1 MVATGY
7 DRLRQVAAGCA
18 RRHRLVL
25 GLAIV
30 LGTTS
35 WVIATAATRQD
46 AAPATD
52 RAVVRVDVLAAD
64 AEGRPVSDL
73 AAADFEVR
81 EDNVAQT
88 VTSVEHIVPAPS
100 ELTAEERT
108 DAGAPARLAPGD
120 RTRIVVVFL
129 DTYHTDTASIRAI
142 EPALVRQLD
151 AALAPGDVVAAMTP
165 EMSARDVTFMRR
177 SASAA
182 PALERIREW
191 AARDPSR
198 ARDPDEQ
205 RYTLCFPGQGAS
217 PCPEVVGPNR
227 SAATRAFTP
236 YPGVAA
242 EMASRRHGQ
251 RTVQSLLE
259 LSKTLRAVND
269 GRKAVLLLSGGFP
282 LFRENLAMARMV
294 RCSPAEEREERPEKP
309 EKGDKDDEGAS
320 QRPRGEGMA
329 DVADQTICDA
339 DRRRLA
345 ELDLQSEFRRMLD
358 VANTSLTSVY
368 PLAIGAPRV
377 SRTRQAAPGGERE
390 AVVAAADGETSL
402 RELALQTDGRALTS
416 LETAQGGVDRMVQD
430 LSSYYLVSYRSSN
443 VKPDGAFRRVDV
455 TTTRRGVTVRAR
467 RGYRATTAVEL
478 DRQRTDAAMA
488 GQTVLGALGAVPA
501 AIASLQQLK
510 PALPVRTRVA
520 YGPSSGGRVRLWA
533 VAEIDTPT
541 VRQGVWLGG
550 GSVDA
555 ALNGA
560 DNRALA
566 SAEAAMAAGQQSV
579 VLDLGD
585 LEPSQGPTSLLVRL
599 RPRGDDKAMQD
610 VLSLPPFGASG
621 DVGVPLL
628 LRRGS
633 TTGMRFVP
641 TADPQFRRTERLRLE
656 LARASP
662 PASVAAVLL
671 DRMGTPIAL
680 PLVTSTRAE
689 GGITWAAAEMSL
701 APLAHGDYVIKLT
714 LDGQVSVTGIRVVP

>member
-1 MVATGY
+1 
-7 DRLRQVAAGCA
+7 
-18 RRHRLVL
+18 
-25 GLAIV
+25 
-30 LGTTS
+30 
-35 WVIATAATRQD
+35 
-46 AAPATD
+46 
-52 RAVVRVDVLAAD
+52 
-64 AEGRPVSDL
+64 
-73 AAADFEVR
+73 
-81 EDNVAQT
+81 
-88 VTSVEHIVPAPS
+88 
-100 ELTAEERT
+100 
-108 DAGAPARLAPGD
+108 
-120 RTRIVVVFL
+120 
-129 DTYHTDTASIRAI
+129 
-142 EPALVRQLD
+142 
-151 AALAPGDVVAAMTP
+151 
-165 EMSARDVTFMRR
+165 
-177 SASAA
+177 
-182 PALERIREW
+182 
-191 AARDPSR
+191 
-198 ARDPDEQ
+198 
-205 RYTLCFPGQGAS
+205 
-217 PCPEVVGPNR
+217 
-227 SAATRAFTP
+227 
-236 YPGVAA
+236 
-242 EMASRRHGQ
+242 
-251 RTVQSLLE
+251 
-259 LSKTLRAVND
+259 
-269 GRKAVLLLSGGFP
+269 
-282 LFRENLAMARMV
+282 
-294 RCSPAEEREERPEKP
+294 
-309 EKGDKDDEGAS
+309 
-320 QRPRGEGMA
+320 
-329 DVADQTICDA
+329 
-339 DRRRLA
+339 
-345 ELDLQSEFRRMLD
+345 
-358 VANTSLTSVY
+358 
-368 PLAIGAPRV
+368 
-377 SRTRQAAPGGERE
+377 
-390 AVVAAADGETSL
+390 
-402 RELALQTDGRALTS
+402 
-416 LETAQGGVDRMVQD
+416 MVQD

-501 AIASLQQLK
+501 AIASLRQLK
-510 PALPVRTRVA
+510 PAMPVRTRVA

-555 ALNGA
+555 ALSGA

-566 SAEAAMAAGQQSV
+566 SAEAAMAAGQRSV

-585 LEPSQGPTSLLVRL
+585 LEPSQAPTSLLVRL

-680 PLVTSTRAE
+680 PLVTSTRAD

-714 LDGQVSVTGIRVVP
+714 VDGRDAVTAIRVVPTERGFAGFRQVASGSVGFRRVPSGWLAAQRKRQREGLQRLAVGADDVFSELDGDRAEPFKGLGEDDLQHTRAAVVVQRAWRPGACGSPRSVACAPE